1 MGRIGSI
8 QGIKLHSDVFK
19 KISKILSETK
29 SVVLDSVRK
38 NNVVYSTVLPVVTKI
53 LDEERNFGDLKVE
66 VQETV
71 FGESETPCPSKK
83 GEILSM
89 KLFYSHLQSAVE
101 MERNLYISSTPSSS
115 SSPICTASPPQHS
128 SPLLLDVTDK
138 CGDHYG
144 SGVLPCNTD
153 SSYIQNISEL
163 KFEDSYKSEIVA
175 VYNAFL
181 NIIAE
186 CLS

>member
-19 KISKILSETK
+19 KISKILSEMK

-71 FGESETPCPSKK
+71 FGESEK

-115 SSPICTASPPQHS
+115 SSPICTASSPRHS

-144 SGVLPCNTD
+144 SGILPCNTD

-175 VYNAFL
+175 IYNAFL

>member
-71 FGESETPCPSKK
+71 FGESEK

-115 SSPICTASPPQHS
+115 SSPICTASSPRHS

-144 SGVLPCNTD
+144 SGILPCNTD

-175 VYNAFL
+175 IYNAFL

>member
-19 KISKILSETK
+19 KISKILSEMK

-38 NNVVYSTVLPVVTKI
+38 NNVVHSTVLPVVTKI

-71 FGESETPCPSKK
+71 FGESEK

-115 SSPICTASPPQHS
+115 SSPICTAS

-175 VYNAFL
+175 IYNAFL

>member
-71 FGESETPCPSKK
+71 FGESEK

-115 SSPICTASPPQHS
+115 SSPICTASSSRLS

-153 SSYIQNISEL
+153 SSHIQNISEL

-175 VYNAFL
+175 IYNAFL

>member
-53 LDEERNFGDLKVE
+53 LDDERNFGDLKVE

-71 FGESETPCPSKK
+71 FGESEK

-101 MERNLYISSTPSSS
+101 RERNLYISSTPSSS
-115 SSPICTASPPQHS
+115 SSPICTASSPRHS

-144 SGVLPCNTD
+144 SGILPCNTD

-175 VYNAFL
+175 IYNAFL

>member
-53 LDEERNFGDLKVE
+53 LDEERNSGDLVSE

-71 FGESETPCPSKK
+71 FGESEK

-89 KLFYSHLQSAVE
+89 KLYYSHLQSAVK

-115 SSPICTASPPQHS
+115 SSPICTASSTRHS

-144 SGVLPCNTD
+144 SRILSCNTD

-163 KFEDSYKSEIVA
+163 MFEDSYKSEIVA
-175 VYNAFL
+175 IYNAFL